1 MELRCNNCEYMKKS
15 ELRKECY
22 HPDNV
27 ISFDFPN
34 LTINENTC
42 IELNGT
48 KCPAWCLISL
58 QEDKI
63 N

>member
-1 MELRCNNCEYMKKS
+1 MKKNK
-15 ELRKECY
+15 LGKECY

-34 LTINENTC
+34 LIINENTC